1 LSVSVPVDERGL
13 AWLLVR
19 VKGVKGSAV
28 FRACVDTGSTFCAL
42 SDVDCAN
49 LGLVRKGRERV
60 RLMTVKGET
69 SAPLFV
75 APLMKIENTELV
87 KERVEVVAKAVPGF
101 PAILGMSFMRH
112 FDWGFS
118 KEKQEF
124 TIY

>member
-1 LSVSVPVDERGL
+1 MSVSVQVDERGL
-13 AWLLVR
+13 AWFLVR

-28 FRACVDTGSTFCAL
+28 FRACVDTGATFCVL
-42 SDVDCAN
+42 SDVDCVN

-69 SAPLFV
+69 SVPLFV
-75 APLMKIENTELV
+75 APLMRIENTELV
-87 KERVEVVAKAVPGF
+87 KENVEVAAKAVPGF

-112 FDWGFS
+112 FDWSFS

-124 TIY
+124 TIS